1 MLELNETIKK
11 SHVAVYPVVFL
22 FFDRGRQGGVFKVR
36 KTDHFLMFLAV

>member
-22 FFDRGRQGGVFKVR
+22 FFLIEVGREECSKLGKLIIF
-36 KTDHFLMFLAV
+36 